1 MPSVFRMCPNKLLSA
16 AKKMTLNYTGKLPKV
31 PQTTSTAA
39 GKASSSNASSSSSAA
54 AEQRLHD
61 ENADPN
67 ANSASTTP
75 PLEKPSSGANAN
87 AAATSPQMFAV
98 QKSEFIPLRISP
110 FPSFSCSSTRR
121 TKSFPPFFP
130 HHLRIPG
137 RQLTTLGMRSRGV
150 SQTLL
155 WWLMIFKSRHL
166 QVHFHSTATFYVVFN
181 PS

>member
-16 AKKMTLNYTGKLPKV
+16 AKEMTLNYTGKLPKV

-98 QKSEFIPLRISP
+98 QKSEFILLSLSPHFPLSLILLFFYPENEELSAFLSP
-110 FPSFSCSSTRR
+110 SPENSWQTINDPRDA
-121 TKSFPPFFP
+121 
-130 HHLRIPG
+130 LA
-137 RQLTTLGMRSRGV
+137 RGQ
-150 SQTLL
+150 SD
-155 WWLMIFKSRHL
+155 
-166 QVHFHSTATFYVVFN
+166 TALVAHDF
-181 PS
+181 